1 MMKTFHRALAIP
13 MVMALLSPTASAEGD
28 KDKPKPATPPIEL
41 PEIDYPE
48 PTTEAQK
55 KASDKHREGAQNL
68 AGEQD
73 ELSADVQDLIEEQ
86 TDEKVIALLEEV
98 EEIMAEVTGSL
109 DETNTGGKTIAAETE
124 IIEKI
129 FEAAKQRA
137 QKNGGT

>member
-1 MMKTFHRALAIP
+1 MTNTLRFALIAGFPI
-13 MVMALLSPTASAEGD
+13 ALLMPGIRADEE
-28 KDKPKPATPPIEL
+28 KDPPKGPPALEL
-41 PEIDYPE
+41 PRVAYPE
-48 PTTEAQK
+48 AETAAQK
-55 KASDKHREGAQNL
+55 KAVIKHKEGSQKL

-86 TDEKVIALLEEV
+86 TNEKLIVLLEEV

-109 DETNTGGKTIAAETE
+109 DETNTSGETIAAETE

-137 QKNGGT
+137 QQSGGT

>member
-1 MMKTFHRALAIP
+1 MKIFHLALIAPVASVLLISSALAQKD
-13 MVMALLSPTASAEGD
+13 D
-28 KDKPKPATPPIEL
+28 KAPKPATSPIEL
-41 PEIDYPE
+41 PEIDYPK
-48 PTTEAQK
+48 PVTEAQK
-55 KASDKHREGAQNL
+55 KAADKHKEGSQNL

-109 DETNTGGKTIAAETE
+109 DETNTGGTTIAAETE

-137 QKNGGT
+137 QQNGGT

>member
-1 MMKTFHRALAIP
+1 MKTFRLALVAPVAI
-13 MVMALLSPTASAEGD
+13 ALFLPSASAQGD
-28 KDKPKPATPPIEL
+28 KKTPKPETSPVEL
-41 PEIDYPE
+41 PKIDYPR
-48 PTTEAQK
+48 PVTEAQK
-55 KASDKHREGAQNL
+55 KAADKHKEGSQNL

-109 DETNTGGKTIAAETE
+109 DETDTGGTTIAAETE

-129 FEAAKQRA
+129 FDAAKQRA